1 MWVSENESARFWL
14 GILNSLKNRG
24 VDDILIACVDVL
36 TGFLNAIQAVYPKT
50 EIQQCIIYQI
60 RNTTRF
66 VSYKD
71 IKVIM
76 RDLKEIYTAV
86 DEKSV
91 LSALNGFDAKWNS
104 KYPKIATSWRAK
116 WPNRATY
123 FKYPAE
129 VQKFIY
135 TTNALK
141 NLNRQLRKVTK
152 SKSVFPTDDSLLK
165 MLYLAMMYITKKY
178 TGRRQDWE
186 IDPFSA

>member
-76 RDLKEIYTAV
+76 RDFEEIYAAV
-86 DEKSV
+86 DEQSV
-91 LSALNGFDAKWNS
+91 LSAPNG
-104 KYPKIATSWRAK
+104 IASIQRAQRSGGRNGRIAPPTSSISPRFRSLFTRLM
-116 WPNRATY
+116 P
-123 FKYPAE
+123 
-129 VQKFIY
+129 
-135 TTNALK
+135 LK
-141 NLNRQLRKVTK
+141 T
-152 SKSVFPTDDSLLK
+152 SL
-165 MLYLAMMYITKKY
+165 
-178 TGRRQDWE
+178 GSSER
-186 IDPFSA
+186 